1 MPSVADRVRETT
13 TTTGTGTVNLE
24 GAVTGF
30 QLFSAA
36 FSTGTVVYYC
46 ISDGTN
52 WEIGYGAVTT
62 GSPWTLARSTVLQSS
77 NADALVNF
85 GAGIKD
91 VFCTM
96 PAQALDTHAATS
108 KTTPVDADEIP
119 LSDSAADFGLKKLTW
134 ANADAT
140 LKTYFDSVTTTLTN
154 KTLTSPVISGGT
166 INNASVGATT
176 PSTGAFTSLS
186 ASSPSTV
193 SANST
198 SAALTVTQTGTG
210 NAFVVED
217 SASTDS
223 TPFAIN
229 TNGDVGIGANPT
241 SSNARLAIGGAHT
254 GNSVRYG
261 SALFG
266 TTSSDVTSSFRG
278 FISSISTEAAS
289 FTIGEISHFLAS
301 QGTIGAGSSVTTQH
315 GFLANNSL
323 TGATNNY
330 GFYGNIPAGTGR
342 WNFYA
347 VGTADNAYAGN
358 SSFGQVAAP
367 IAAVDTTSFATN
379 IVTNTTST
387 YTVLTSDYMI
397 IQTTAASTY
406 TLPAAASFTGRRL
419 HILTQFAGTVIS
431 ASANVVPIA
440 GGAAGTAI
448 LAATAGKYAILQSN
462 GTNWLIVAA
471 N

>member
-96 PAQALDTHAATS
+96 PAQALDVHAATS
-108 KTTPVDADEIP
+108 KATPVDADEIP

-134 ANADAT
+134 ANAVAT
-140 LKTYFDSVTTTLTN
+140 LKTYFDSVSTTLTN

-186 ASSPSTV
+186 ASGQTTLT
-193 SANST
+193 NT
-198 SAALTVTQTGTG
+198 SGYNI
-210 NAFVVED
+210 NA
-217 SASTDS
+217 SGPA
-223 TPFAIN
+223 PNYFA
-229 TNGDVGIGANPT
+229 GRVGIGAGTGDSLVPCAINPT
-241 SSNARLAIGGAHT
+241 GATTMYGFRQFGAIQPDVTGGWIAYQAVINTAAAGFNINIVRGFLAIQ
-254 GNSVRYG
+254 S
-261 SALFG
+261 
-266 TTSSDVTSSFRG
+266 
-278 FISSISTEAAS
+278 
-289 FTIGEISHFLAS
+289 
-301 QGTIGAGSSVTTQH
+301 TIGAGSSIVSQY
-315 GFLANNSL
+315 GFSAESSL
-323 TGATNNY
+323 IGATNNY

-342 WNFYA
+342 WNFCA
-347 VGTADNAYAGN
+347 MGTADNAYAGN

-379 IVTNTTST
+379 IVTNTAST
-387 YTVLTSDYMI
+387 YTVLTSDHMI